1 LKSLLRYPGGK
12 TRALKHIIPYFPKNL
27 TEIVSPFFGGG
38 SIEIHYASQGVR
50 VHGYEIFEPLVNFW
64 QQVLENPKRVADFLF
79 DPKTGQPG
87 TSYCYPCTPKKF
99 KEFQRQQDSKQD
111 DTRLQNWP
119 EYRACMFYALN
130 RSSFSGCTMSAGYS
144 KQAAEKRFTLSSIER
159 LRNFDCRQLTVKEMD
174 FKDSLAE
181 HDDDVFIYAD
191 PPYAIENP
199 MLYGENGSTHKGFDH
214 VGLAEVMKTKNN
226 WVMSYNPSPFIL
238 DLYKDY
244 EIVPLEWSYGM
255 KNVYSQEEVAA
266 RNLIKDITTRVKEMA
281 KTNTFEK
288 DQAIV
293 SDVLGLL
300 DQTLQDMTKE
310 MGKSDEILILNTKG
324 KQ

>member
-1 LKSLLRYPGGK
+1 MKSLLRYPGGK

-38 SIEIHYASQGVR
+38 SIEIYYASQGVR

-64 QQVLENPKRVADFLF
+64 QQVLKDPEEVAKWIDAFF
-79 DPKTGQPG
+79 
-87 TSYCYPCTPKKF
+87 YPCTKDTF
-99 KEFQRQQDSKQD
+99 SQYQEKQSSTEND
-111 DTRLQNWP
+111 QKLMHWP
-119 EYRACMFYALN
+119 VFRACMFYALN

-159 LRNFDCRQLTVKEMD
+159 LRDFVCPSLTVECRD
-174 FKDSLAE
+174 FKDSLAR

-266 RNLIKDITTRVKEMA
+266 RNLVKDMTDRVKESA
-281 KTNTFEK
+281 KAKALEK
-288 DQAIV
+288 DQEIV
-293 SDVLGLL
+293 NDVIESLN
-300 DQTLQDMTKE
+300 QMLQDMTKE
-310 MGKSDEILILNTKG
+310 MGKSNEILILNTKG
-324 KQ
+324 KR